1 MVCLSETKLTTS
13 LELDTVEDEDDANEE
28 ELEEVL
34 LRDAVTS
41 SVRLLLHSSSC

>member
-1 MVCLSETKLTTS
+1 MVYLSVTKLTTS

-28 ELEEVL
+28 LEEDL